1 MNQRTGTP
9 AAGSS
14 HAANPT
20 RPGWRG
26 RLPHRRQLPILV
38 WMVVFW
44 CGLWGSVSPLVVVGG
59 VLVALALVAV
69 FPMPTLPPAPRPSL
83 VGSVRLALFVVY
95 DLLRSS
101 LQVAWFAV
109 RPGPVPAS
117 AIVAAPLRSRSDAMI
132 AATAELLSLVP
143 GTLVVDI
150 DVPSGTLYLH
160 ALVTGDPERV
170 GDDVREQ
177 VRRMEERVLAALAPG
192 ALRDGTDVADDV
204 REAQR

>member
-1 MNQRTGTP
+1 MSPDTGT
-9 AAGSS
+9 
-14 HAANPT
+14 T
-20 RPGWRG
+20 RPGLRG
-26 RLPHRRQLPILV
+26 RLPHRRQLPILT

-44 CGLWGSVSPLVVVGG
+44 CGLWGSVSPVVVVGG

-69 FPMPTLPPAPRPSL
+69 FPMPTLPPAPLPSVVGVVKLGAYVL
-83 VGSVRLALFVVY
+83 V

-132 AATAELLSLVP
+132 AATAEILSLVP

-160 ALVTGDPERV
+160 ALVTGDPETI
-170 GDDVREQ
+170 GDDVRAS
-177 VRRMEERVLAALAPG
+177 VRRMEDRVLAALAPG
-192 ALRDGTDVADDV
+192 ALVDGAEVADDV
-204 REAQR
+204 REARR

>member
-1 MNQRTGTP
+1 MSPPPGALEAST
-9 AAGSS
+9 
-14 HAANPT
+14 T
-20 RPGWRG
+20 RPGLRG
-26 RLPHRRQLPILV
+26 RLPERRQLPIMA

-59 VLVALALVAV
+59 VLVAFALVAV
-69 FPMPTLPPAPRPSL
+69 FPMPTLPPAPRPSVVGCLRLL
-83 VGSVRLALFVVY
+83 VYVVW
-95 DLLRSS
+95 DLVRSS

-109 RPGPVPAS
+109 RPGPVPPS
-117 AIVAAPLRSRSDAMI
+117 AIIAVPLRSRSDAMI
-132 AATAELLSLVP
+132 AAVAELLSLVP
-143 GTLVVDI
+143 GTLVVDV

-177 VRRMEERVLAALAPG
+177 ARRMEDRVLAALAPG
-192 ALRDGTDVADDV
+192 SLADGVRVGDDV

>member
-1 MNQRTGTP
+1 MSAHEAP
-9 AAGSS
+9 A
-14 HAANPT
+14 T
-20 RPGWRG
+20 RPGLRG
-26 RLPHRRQLPILV
+26 RLPDRRQLPLLL

-59 VLVALALVAV
+59 VLTALALVAV
-69 FPMPTLPPAPRPSL
+69 FPMPTLPPAPRPSVL
-83 VGSVRLALFVVY
+83 GCLRLAAHLVV
-95 DLLRSS
+95 DLVRSS
-101 LQVAWFAV
+101 LQVAWYAV

-143 GTLVVDI
+143 GTLVVDV

-170 GDDVREQ
+170 GDDVRAS
-177 VRRMEERVLAALAPG
+177 VRSMEDLVLAALAPG
-192 ALRDGTDVADDV
+192 AQAGGAQVADDV
-204 REAQR
+204 REAGR

>member
-1 MNQRTGTP
+1 MAGGGACPT
-9 AAGSS
+9 AASCPSS
-14 HAANPT
+14 CGWSSSGAACGARSARWWWWAACSSPW
-20 RPGWRG
+20 PSWRCS
-26 RLPHRRQLPILV
+26 RCPP
-38 WMVVFW
+38 
-44 CGLWGSVSPLVVVGG
+44 C
-59 VLVALALVAV
+59 
-69 FPMPTLPPAPRPSL
+69 PPAPLPSL

>member
-1 MNQRTGTP
+1 MSAHEPEP
-9 AAGSS
+9 A
-14 HAANPT
+14 
-20 RPGWRG
+20 RPGLRG
-26 RLPHRRQLPILV
+26 RLPHRRQLPLLA

-59 VLVALALVAV
+59 VVVALALVAV

-83 VGSVRLALFVVY
+83 VGSARLVGFVLV
-95 DLLRSS
+95 DLVRSS

-109 RPGPVPAS
+109 RPGPVPPS

-143 GTLVVDI
+143 GTLVVDV

-160 ALVTGDPERV
+160 ALVTGDPARV
-170 GDDVREQ
+170 GQDVREHAL
-177 VRRMEERVLAALAPG
+177 RLEERVLAALAPG
-192 ALRDGTDVADDV
+192 SLAGGVQVADDV
-204 REAQR
+204 REARR